1 MKILRVLMLIPILI
15 GGILNVNTF
24 AQTDASITN
33 FSETSIRFEIMPSAT
48 DPRIKEADTPH
59 AVSYNPGIKQG
70 KLLLFIPGTGGD
82 ARKGPTAFFTT
93 AIEQGYRV
101 INLSYI
107 NTPAII
113 QICRN
118 ENLANCAECAEL
130 FRHYRIYG
138 DNNFSLV
145 DDQPHDA
152 IINRFTKLLKYL
164 VEFDK
169 PGNWGMYL
177 ENGTL
182 KWDQIVFT
190 GQSQGGGM
198 AIYIAKKVVV
208 AKVIAFSAGW
218 DHANK
223 DEIAK
228 WYFNPGVTPSERLY
242 GTYNVAEKMAKV
254 IDETYRAMAIP
265 DGHIHGLNLPFA
277 KKAHSD
283 GVKNPA
289 YKQIWIEMLGIG
301 N

>member
-1 MKILRVLMLIPILI
+1 MKTLRVSVLMLLLTVGCLHMNI
-15 GGILNVNTF
+15 F
-24 AQTDASITN
+24 AQAIASN
-33 FSETSIRFEIMPSAT
+33 NSLFETSVRFEINPSST
-48 DPRIKEADTPH
+48 DSRIEKADTPH
-59 AVSYNPGIKQG
+59 LVLYNRNIKQG
-70 KLLLFIPGTGGD
+70 KLLLFMPGTNGI
-82 ARKGPTAFFTT
+82 ATKGPTAFFNT

-118 ENLANCAECAEL
+118 ENLVECAECAEL

-138 DNNFSLV
+138 DNDFSLV
-145 DDQPHDA
+145 DDQPYDA

-164 VEFDK
+164 VKFDK
-169 PGNWGMYL
+169 EGNWDKYL
-177 ENGTL
+177 ENGAP

-198 AIYIAKKVVV
+198 AAYIGKKVKV

-218 DHANK
+218 DHATK

-228 WYFNPGVTPSERLY
+228 WYFNPSMTPPERWH
-242 GTYNVAEKMAKV
+242 GTYNAAERMAKV

-265 DGHIHGLNLPFA
+265 DDHIHSLNLPFA
-277 KKAHSD
+277 KKAHPD

-289 YKQIWIEMLGIG
+289 YKQLWIEMLGKG